1 MCGMGVEFDGFAW
14 DHGNREKCQKH
25 GVSLGEIEDLFLD
38 SDRLVLPDH
47 RHSGKA
53 RRLLAIGRTAEER
66 HLYVA
71 FTLRQAGELLQLRPI
86 SARYMHGKEIEAYA
100 KARARIQE

>member
-1 MCGMGVEFDGFAW
+1 MGVEFDGFAW

-38 SDRLVLPDH
+38 SDPLVLPDH
-47 RHSGKA
+47 RHSGKE

-66 HLYVA
+66 HLYCL
-71 FTLRQAGELLQLRPI
+71 TLRQAGGLQPRPI

-100 KARARIQE
+100 EARARVQE